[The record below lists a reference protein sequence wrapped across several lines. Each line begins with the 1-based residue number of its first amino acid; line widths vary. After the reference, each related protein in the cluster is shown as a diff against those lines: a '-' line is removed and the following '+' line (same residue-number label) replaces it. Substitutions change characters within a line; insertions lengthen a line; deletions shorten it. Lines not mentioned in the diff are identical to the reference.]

1 MGLARLVRTARER
14 HKIKALCTG
23 SVTIVAA
30 FLVNLLHMVLASVL
44 ALIGVDYDVGEPCE
58 RERPQAIAVTSHER
72 VVEPALWE
80 ADAPAPFAPA
90 ASQRSAQ
97 LNEFKDL

>member
-1 MGLARLVRTARER
+1 MGLARLARTAHER
-14 HKIKALCTG
+14 HKIKALSTG

-58 RERPQAIAVTSHER
+58 RERPQAIVVTSHER
-72 VVEPALWE
+72 IVEPALWE
-80 ADAPAPFAPA
+80 SDAPAPFAPA
-90 ASQRSAQ
+90 ASRGSAQ
-97 LNEFKDL
+97 LNELKDL